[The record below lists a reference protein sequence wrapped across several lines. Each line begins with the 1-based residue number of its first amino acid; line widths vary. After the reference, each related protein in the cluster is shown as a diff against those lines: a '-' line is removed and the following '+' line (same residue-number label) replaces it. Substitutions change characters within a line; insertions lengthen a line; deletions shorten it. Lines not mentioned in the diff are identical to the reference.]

1 MQKVIRI
8 NNKVIVI
15 LNNGCKFEKEDITDE
30 EFEIICNSSDEEL
43 IKMFNPQYKKDLEEA
58 ESVKKVINSVETSNL
73 LIKKGD
79 SIYFKEVSELS
90 LPKELVEAII
100 TAENNNDELKL
111 EAYKNFWTLMSL
123 NPNEECRKNLFWFLN
138 LHGMTIAKCGFFVGY
153 RNVDTTYE
161 EGVYTDHHSHT
172 FKIKI
177 GEMVTMNEKDI
188 DCDSSVECS
197 RGLHLASKVWLKKNY
212 YGSVGLA
219 CLCNPADVRAV
230 PHRSEYGKLRCRAY
244 LPIEKINYDENEDV
258 IPLDVEDGFDCSYV
272 TKVIY
277 EGITGTE
284 KSPYTYKINIP
295 NITGINR
302 ESIQD
307 SLLDI
312 AMKCVVDKVIKEEA
326 KENSK

>member
-15 LNNGCKFEKEDITDE
+15 LNNGCKFEKDNITDE
-30 EFEIICNSSDEEL
+30 VFEIICNSSDDEL
-43 IKMFNPQYKKDLEEA
+43 MKMFNPHYEKELEEA
-58 ESVKKVINSVETSNL
+58 ENIKRVINSVEDSNL

-79 SIYFKEVSELS
+79 SIYFNGVSELS

-123 NPNEECRKNLFWFLN
+123 NPNEECRKNLFWFLTKYD
-138 LHGMTIAKCGFFVGY
+138 MTIAKCGFFVGY
-153 RNVDTTYE
+153 RNVDTTEE
-161 EGVYTDHHSHT
+161 EGIYTDHHSHT

-177 GEMVTMNEKDI
+177 GEMVTMSREKC
-188 DCDSSVECS
+188 DCDSSVSCS
-197 RGLHLASKVWLKKNY
+197 KGLHIGGKGWLKQNY
-212 YGSVGLA
+212 FGNTGLA
-219 CLCNPADVRAV
+219 CLINPADVVAV
-230 PHRSEYGKLRCRAY
+230 PKIDDYGKLRTCAY
-244 LPIEKINYDENEDV
+244 LPIEVIKYDENEDV

-277 EGITGTE
+277 EGITSTE
-284 KSPYTYKINIP
+284 ESPYKIKIP
-295 NITGINR
+295 EVNGINK

-307 SLLDI
+307 RLLDI
-312 AMKCVVDKVIKEEA
+312 AMKCVVDRVIEE
-326 KENSK
+326 ENKSK

>member
-15 LNNGCKFEKEDITDE
+15 FNNGCKFEKDNITDE
-30 EFEIICNSSDEEL
+30 VFEIICNSSDDEL
-43 IKMFNPQYKKDLEEA
+43 MKMFNPHYKKELEEA
-58 ESVKKVINSVETSNL
+58 ENIKRVINSVEDSNL

-79 SIYFKEVSELS
+79 SIYFNGVSELS

-153 RNVDTTYE
+153 RNVDTTEE
-161 EGVYTDHHSHT
+161 EGIYTDHHSHT

-177 GEMVTMNEKDI
+177 GEMVTMSREKC
-188 DCDSSVECS
+188 DCDSSVSCS
-197 RGLHLASKVWLKKNY
+197 KGLHIGGKGWLKQNY
-212 YGSVGLA
+212 FGNTGLA
-219 CLCNPADVRAV
+219 CLINPADVVAV
-230 PHRSEYGKLRCRAY
+230 PHIDDYGKLRTCAY
-244 LPIEKINYDENEDV
+244 LPIEVIKYDENEDV

-284 KSPYTYKINIP
+284 NSPYEIKIPEIN
-295 NITGINR
+295 GINK

-307 SLLDI
+307 RLLDI
-312 AMKCVVDKVIKEEA
+312 AMKCVVDRVIEE
-326 KENSK
+326 ENKSK

>member
-43 IKMFNPQYKKDLEEA
+43 IKMFNPQYEKDLEEA
-58 ESVKKVINSVETSNL
+58 ESVKKVINSVESSNL
-73 LIKKGD
+73 LVKKGD
-79 SIYFKEVSELS
+79 SVYFKGVSELS

-111 EAYKNFWTLMSL
+111 EAYRNFWTLMSL
-123 NPNEECRKNLFWFLN
+123 NPNEECRKNLFWFLTKYD
-138 LHGMTIAKCGFFVGY
+138 MTIAKCGFFVGY
-153 RNVDTTYE
+153 RNVDTTGE
-161 EGVYTDHHSHT
+161 EGIYTDHHSHT

-177 GEMVTMNEKDI
+177 GEMVTMPREKC
-188 DCDSSVECS
+188 DCDSSISCS
-197 RGLHLASKVWLKKNY
+197 RGLHCSSVGWLKRNY
-212 YGSVGLA
+212 FGNTGLA
-219 CLCNPADVRAV
+219 CLVDPSQVVAV
-230 PHRSEYGKLRCRAY
+230 PKVDDYGKLRTCAY
-244 LPIEKINYDENEDV
+244 LPIKVIKYNEYDDV

-277 EGITGTE
+277 EGLMGTE
-284 KSPYTYKINIP
+284 DSPYKITIP
-295 NITGINR
+295 NIKGINK

-307 SLLDI
+307 KLLDI
-312 AMKCVVDKVIKEEA
+312 AMKCVVDRVIEE
-326 KENSK
+326 ENKSK

>member
-43 IKMFNPQYKKDLEEA
+43 IKMFNPQYEKDLEEA
-58 ESVKKVINSVETSNL
+58 ESVKKVINSVESSNL
-73 LIKKGD
+73 LVKKGD
-79 SIYFKEVSELS
+79 SIYFKGVSELS

-111 EAYKNFWTLMSL
+111 EAYRNFWTLMSL

-153 RNVDTTYE
+153 RNVDTTDK

-177 GEMVTMNEKDI
+177 GEMVTMNEKYI

-244 LPIEKINYDENEDV
+244 LPIEKINYDENENV
-258 IPLDVEDGFDCSYV
+258 IPLNVEDGFDCSYV

-284 KSPYTYKINIP
+284 DSPYKIIIP
-295 NITGINR
+295 KVSGIDK

-307 SLLDI
+307 KLLDI
-312 AMKCVVDKVIKEEA
+312 AMKCVVDRVIEE
-326 KENSK
+326 ENKSK

>member
-15 LNNGCKFEKEDITDE
+15 LNSGCKFEKEDITDE

-43 IKMFNPQYKKDLEEA
+43 MKMFNPQYEKDLEEA
-58 ESVKKVINSVETSNL
+58 ESVKKVINSVESSNL
-73 LIKKGD
+73 LVKKGD

-123 NPNEECRKNLFWFLN
+123 NPSEECRKNLFWFLTKYD
-138 LHGMTIAKCGFFVGY
+138 MTIAKCGFFVGY
-153 RNVDTTYE
+153 RNVDTTDE

-172 FKIKI
+172 FKIRI
-177 GEMVTMNEKDI
+177 GEMVTMPREKC
-188 DCDSSVECS
+188 DCDSSVSCS
-197 RGLHLASKVWLKKNY
+197 QGLHIGGKGWLKQNY
-212 YGSVGLA
+212 YGNTGLA
-219 CLCNPADVRAV
+219 CLINPADVVAV
-230 PHRSEYGKLRCRAY
+230 PHIDDYGKLRTCAY
-244 LPIEKINYDENEDV
+244 LPIEVIEYDKNADI

-284 KSPYTYKINIP
+284 DSPYKIIIP
-295 NITGINR
+295 KVSGIDK

-307 SLLDI
+307 KLLDI
-312 AMKCVVDKVIKEEA
+312 AMKCVVDRVIEE
-326 KENSK
+326 ENKSK

>member
-43 IKMFNPQYKKDLEEA
+43 MKMFNPQYEKDLEEA

-79 SIYFKEVSELS
+79 SIYFKGVSELS

-111 EAYKNFWTLMSL
+111 EAYKNFWTLISL
-123 NPNEECRKNLFWFLN
+123 NPNEECRKNLFWFLTKYD
-138 LHGMTIAKCGFFVGY
+138 MTIAKCGFFVGY
-153 RNVDTTYE
+153 RNVDTTSE

-177 GEMVTMNEKDI
+177 GEMVTMSEKDI

-284 KSPYTYKINIP
+284 NSPYEIKIP
-295 NITGINR
+295 EVKGIDK

-307 SLLDI
+307 KLLDI
-312 AMKCVVDKVIKEEA
+312 AMKCVVDRVIEE
-326 KENSK
+326 ENKSK

>member
-1 MQKVIRI
+1 MQKLIRI

-15 LNNGCKFEKEDITDE
+15 LNNGCKFEKENITDE
-30 EFEIICNSSDEEL
+30 VFDTICNSSDEEL
-43 IKMFNPQYKKDLEEA
+43 MTMFNPKSAEELKEA
-58 ESVKKVINSVETSNL
+58 ESIKKVINSVETSNL
-73 LIKKGD
+73 LVKKED
-79 SIYFKEVSELS
+79 SIYFKGVSELS
-90 LPKELVEAII
+90 LPKELVEAIL
-100 TAENNNDELKL
+100 TAESNNDELKL
-111 EAYKNFWTLMSL
+111 EAYRNFWTLMSL

-138 LHGMTIAKCGFFVGY
+138 LHGMTIAKCGFSICY
-153 RNVDTTYE
+153 SNVDTTDE
-161 EGVYTDHHSHT
+161 KGVYTDHHSHT

-197 RGLHLASKVWLKKNY
+197 SGLHLASKVWLKKNY

-244 LPIEKINYDENEDV
+244 LPIEKINYKNGSV

-284 KSPYTYKINIP
+284 DSPYKIIIP
-295 NITGINR
+295 NIAGINR

-307 SLLDI
+307 SLHDI
-312 AMKCVVDKVIKEEA
+312 AMKCVVDRVIEE
-326 KENSK
+326 ENKSK

>member
-15 LNNGCKFEKEDITDE
+15 LNNGCKYEKEDITDE
-30 EFEIICNSSDEEL
+30 EFDIICNSSDEEL
-43 IKMFNPQYKKDLEEA
+43 ITMFNPQYEKELEEA
-58 ESVKKVINSVETSNL
+58 ESVKKVINSVEDSNL

-79 SIYFKEVSELS
+79 SIYFNGVSELS

-123 NPNEECRKNLFWFLN
+123 NPNEECRKNLFWFLTKYD
-138 LHGMTIAKCGFFVGY
+138 MTIAKCGFFVGY
-153 RNVDTTYE
+153 RNVDTTEE
-161 EGVYTDHHSHT
+161 EGIYTDHHSHT

-177 GEMVTMNEKDI
+177 GEMVTMSREKC
-188 DCDSSVECS
+188 DCDSSVSCS
-197 RGLHLASKVWLKKNY
+197 KGLHIGGKGWLKQNY
-212 YGSVGLA
+212 FGNTGLA
-219 CLCNPADVRAV
+219 CLINPADVVAV
-230 PHRSEYGKLRCRAY
+230 PKIDDYGKLRTCAY
-244 LPIEKINYDENEDV
+244 LPIEVIKYDENEDV

-277 EGITGTE
+277 EGITSTE
-284 KSPYTYKINIP
+284 ESPYKIKIP
-295 NITGINR
+295 EVNGINK

-307 SLLDI
+307 RLLDI
-312 AMKCVVDKVIKEEA
+312 AMKCVVDRVIEE
-326 KENSK
+326 ENKSK

>member
-15 LNNGCKFEKEDITDE
+15 LNNGCKFEKDNITDE
-30 EFEIICNSSDEEL
+30 VFEIICNSSDDEFMKL
-43 IKMFNPQYKKDLEEA
+43 FNPQYEKELEEA
-58 ESVKKVINSVETSNL
+58 ENVKRVINSVEDSNL

-79 SIYFKEVSELS
+79 SIYFNGVSELS

-123 NPNEECRKNLFWFLN
+123 NPNEECRKNLFWFLTKYD
-138 LHGMTIAKCGFFVGY
+138 MTIAKCGFFVGY
-153 RNVDTTYE
+153 RNVDTTDE

-177 GEMVTMNEKDI
+177 GEMVTMSREKC
-188 DCDSSVECS
+188 DCDSSVSCS
-197 RGLHLASKVWLKKNY
+197 KGLHIGGKGWLKQNY
-212 YGSVGLA
+212 FGNTGLA
-219 CLCNPADVRAV
+219 CLINPADVVAV
-230 PHRSEYGKLRCRAY
+230 PKIDDYGKLRTCAY
-244 LPIEKINYDENEDV
+244 LPIEVIKYDENEDV

-284 KSPYTYKINIP
+284 NSPYEIKIPEVN
-295 NITGINR
+295 GINK

-307 SLLDI
+307 RLLDI
-312 AMKCVVDKVIKEEA
+312 AMKCVVDRVIEE
-326 KENSK
+326 ENKSK

>member
-43 IKMFNPQYKKDLEEA
+43 MKMFNPQYEKDLEEA
-58 ESVKKVINSVETSNL
+58 ESVKKVINNVETSNL

-79 SIYFKEVSELS
+79 SIYFKGVSELS

-123 NPNEECRKNLFWFLN
+123 NPNEECRKNLFWFLTKYD
-138 LHGMTIAKCGFFVGY
+138 MTIAKCGFFVGY
-153 RNVDTTYE
+153 RNVDTTNK
-161 EGVYTDHHSHT
+161 EGIYTDHHSHT
-172 FKIKI
+172 FRIKI
-177 GEMVTMNEKDI
+177 GEMVTMSRKNC
-188 DCDSSVECS
+188 DCDSSVSCS
-197 RGLHLASKVWLKKNY
+197 RGLHIGGKGWLKQNY
-212 YGSVGLA
+212 YGNTGLA
-219 CLCNPADVRAV
+219 CLINPADVVAV
-230 PHRSEYGKLRCRAY
+230 PHIDDYGKLRTCAY
-244 LPIEKINYDENEDV
+244 LPIEVINYDENEDV

-277 EGITGTE
+277 EGLMGTE
-284 KSPYTYKINIP
+284 DSPYKITIP
-295 NITGINR
+295 NIKGINK

-307 SLLDI
+307 KLLDI
-312 AMKCVVDKVIKEEA
+312 AMKCVVDRVIEE
-326 KENSK
+326 ENKSK

>member
-43 IKMFNPQYKKDLEEA
+43 MMMFNPQYEKDLEEA
-58 ESVKKVINSVETSNL
+58 ESVKKVINSVESSNL
-73 LIKKGD
+73 LVKKGD
-79 SIYFKEVSELS
+79 SIYFKGVSELS

-111 EAYKNFWTLMSL
+111 EAYRNFWTLMSL

-138 LHGMTIAKCGFFVGY
+138 LHGMTIAKCGFFICY
-153 RNVDTTYE
+153 RNVDTTDE
-161 EGVYTDHHSHT
+161 EGVYTDHHSHS

-177 GEMVTMNEKDI
+177 GEMVTMNEKYI

-197 RGLHLASKVWLKKNY
+197 SGLHLASKVWLKKNY

-244 LPIEKINYDENEDV
+244 LPIKKINYDENENV
-258 IPLDVEDGFDCSYV
+258 IPLNVEDGFDCSYV

-284 KSPYTYKINIP
+284 NSPYEIKIP
-295 NITGINR
+295 EVKGIN
-302 ESIQD
+302 
-307 SLLDI
+307 
-312 AMKCVVDKVIKEEA
+312 K
-326 KENSK
+326 

>member
-15 LNNGCKFEKEDITDE
+15 LNNGCKFEKDNITDE
-30 EFEIICNSSDEEL
+30 VFEIICNSSDDEL
-43 IKMFNPQYKKDLEEA
+43 MKLFNPQYEKELEEA
-58 ESVKKVINSVETSNL
+58 ENVKRVINSVEDSNL

-79 SIYFKEVSELS
+79 SIYFNGVSELS

-123 NPNEECRKNLFWFLN
+123 NPNEECRKNLFWFLTKYD
-138 LHGMTIAKCGFFVGY
+138 MTIAKCGFFVGY
-153 RNVDTTYE
+153 RNVDTTEE
-161 EGVYTDHHSHT
+161 EGIYTDHHSHT

-177 GEMVTMNEKDI
+177 GEMVTMPREKC
-188 DCDSSVECS
+188 DCDSSVSCS
-197 RGLHLASKVWLKKNY
+197 RGLHASSVGWLKQNY
-212 YGSVGLA
+212 YGNTGLA
-219 CLCNPADVRAV
+219 CLINPADVVAV
-230 PHRSEYGKLRCRAY
+230 PHIDNYGKLRTCAY
-244 LPIEKINYDENEDV
+244 LPIEVIKYDENEDV

-284 KSPYTYKINIP
+284 NSPYEIKIPEIN
-295 NITGINR
+295 GINK

-307 SLLDI
+307 RLLDI
-312 AMKCVVDKVIKEEA
+312 AMKCVVDRVIEE
-326 KENSK
+326 ENKSK

>member
-1 MQKVIRI
+1 MQKVIKI
-8 NNKVIVI
+8 NNKIIVI

-43 IKMFNPQYKKDLEEA
+43 MKMFNPQYEKDLEEA
-58 ESVKKVINSVETSNL
+58 ESVKKVINSVESSNL
-73 LIKKGD
+73 LVKKGD
-79 SIYFKEVSELS
+79 SIYFKGVSELS

-111 EAYKNFWTLMSL
+111 EAYRNFWTLMSL

-197 RGLHLASKVWLKKNY
+197 SGLHLASKVWLKKNY

-244 LPIEKINYDENEDV
+244 LPIEKINYKNGSV

-284 KSPYTYKINIP
+284 DSPYKIIIP
-295 NITGINR
+295 KVSGIDK

-307 SLLDI
+307 KLLDI
-312 AMKCVVDKVIKEEA
+312 AMKCVVDRVIEE
-326 KENSK
+326 ENKSK

>member
-15 LNNGCKFEKEDITDE
+15 LNNGCKFEKDNITDE
-30 EFEIICNSSDEEL
+30 VFEIICNSSDDEL
-43 IKMFNPQYKKDLEEA
+43 MKMFNPHYEKELEEA
-58 ESVKKVINSVETSNL
+58 ENIKRVINSVEDSNL

-79 SIYFKEVSELS
+79 SIYFNGVSELS

-153 RNVDTTYE
+153 RNVDTTEE
-161 EGVYTDHHSHT
+161 EGIYTDHHSHT

-177 GEMVTMNEKDI
+177 GEMVTMSREKC
-188 DCDSSVECS
+188 DCDSSVSCS
-197 RGLHLASKVWLKKNY
+197 RGLHASSVGWLKQNY
-212 YGSVGLA
+212 YGNTGLA
-219 CLCNPADVRAV
+219 CLINPADVVAV
-230 PHRSEYGKLRCRAY
+230 PHIDNYGKLRTCAY
-244 LPIEKINYDENEDV
+244 LPIEVIKYDENEDV

-284 KSPYTYKINIP
+284 NSPYEIKIPEIN
-295 NITGINR
+295 GINK

-307 SLLDI
+307 RLLDI
-312 AMKCVVDKVIKEEA
+312 AMKCVVDRVIEE
-326 KENSK
+326 ENKSK

>member
-1 MQKVIRI
+1 
-8 NNKVIVI
+8 
-15 LNNGCKFEKEDITDE
+15 
-30 EFEIICNSSDEEL
+30 
-43 IKMFNPQYKKDLEEA
+43 
-58 ESVKKVINSVETSNL
+58 
-73 LIKKGD
+73 
-79 SIYFKEVSELS
+79 
-90 LPKELVEAII
+90 
-100 TAENNNDELKL
+100 
-111 EAYKNFWTLMSL
+111 
-123 NPNEECRKNLFWFLN
+123 
-138 LHGMTIAKCGFFVGY
+138 MTIAKCGFFVGY
-153 RNVDTTYE
+153 RNVDTTDE

-244 LPIEKINYDENEDV
+244 LPIEKINYKNGSV

-284 KSPYTYKINIP
+284 DSPYKIIIP
-295 NITGINR
+295 KVSGIDK

-307 SLLDI
+307 KLLDI
-312 AMKCVVDKVIKEEA
+312 AMKCVVDRVIEE
-326 KENSK
+326 ENKSK

>member
-43 IKMFNPQYKKDLEEA
+43 MMMFNPQYEKDLEEA

-79 SIYFKEVSELS
+79 SIYFKGVSELS

-111 EAYKNFWTLMSL
+111 EAYRNFWTLMSL
-123 NPNEECRKNLFWFLN
+123 NPNEECRKNLFWFLTKYD
-138 LHGMTIAKCGFFVGY
+138 MTIAKCGFFVGY
-153 RNVDTTYE
+153 RNVDTTDE

-177 GEMVTMNEKDI
+177 GEMVTMPREKC
-188 DCDSSVECS
+188 DCDSSVSCS
-197 RGLHLASKVWLKKNY
+197 RGLHCSSVGWLKRNY
-212 YGSVGLA
+212 FGNTGLA
-219 CLCNPADVRAV
+219 CLVDPSQVVAV
-230 PHRSEYGKLRCRAY
+230 PKVDDYGKLRTCAY
-244 LPIEKINYDENEDV
+244 LPIKVIKYNEYDDV

-277 EGITGTE
+277 EGLMGTE
-284 KSPYTYKINIP
+284 DSPYKITIP
-295 NITGINR
+295 NIKGINK

-307 SLLDI
+307 KLLDI
-312 AMKCVVDKVIKEEA
+312 AMKCVVDRVIEE
-326 KENSK
+326 ENKSK

>member
-15 LNNGCKFEKEDITDE
+15 LNNGCKYEKEDITDE
-30 EFEIICNSSDEEL
+30 EFDIICNSSDEEL
-43 IKMFNPQYKKDLEEA
+43 ITMFNPQYEKELEEA
-58 ESVKKVINSVETSNL
+58 ESVKKVINSVEDSNL
-73 LIKKGD
+73 LVKKGD
-79 SIYFKEVSELS
+79 SIYFKDVSELS

-123 NPNEECRKNLFWFLN
+123 NPNEECRKNLFWFLTKYD
-138 LHGMTIAKCGFFVGY
+138 MTIAKCGFFVGY
-153 RNVDTTYE
+153 RNVDTTNK

-177 GEMVTMNEKDI
+177 GEMVTMPREKC
-188 DCDSSVECS
+188 DCDSSISCS
-197 RGLHLASKVWLKKNY
+197 RGLHIGGKGWLKRNY
-212 YGSVGLA
+212 YGNTGLA
-219 CLCNPADVRAV
+219 CLINPADTIAV
-230 PHRSEYGKLRCRAY
+230 PKIDNYGKLRTCAY
-244 LPIEKINYDENEDV
+244 LPIEVIKYNEHDDV
-258 IPLDVEDGFDCSYV
+258 IPLDVEDGFDCSYI

-284 KSPYTYKINIP
+284 NSPYEIKIPEVN
-295 NITGINR
+295 GINK

-307 SLLDI
+307 KLLDI
-312 AMKCVVDKVIKEEA
+312 AMKCVVDRVIEE
-326 KENSK
+326 ENKSK

>member
-1 MQKVIRI
+1 MQKLIRI

-15 LNNGCKFEKEDITDE
+15 LNNGCKFEKENITDE
-30 EFEIICNSSDEEL
+30 VFDTICNSSDEE
-43 IKMFNPQYKKDLEEA
+43 IMTMFNPKSAEELKEA
-58 ESVKKVINSVETSNL
+58 ESIKKVINSVETSNL
-73 LIKKGD
+73 LIKKED
-79 SIYFKEVSELS
+79 SIYFKGVSELS
-90 LPKELVEAII
+90 LPKELVEAIL
-100 TAENNNDELKL
+100 TAESNNDELKL
-111 EAYKNFWTLMSL
+111 EAYRNFWTLMSL

-138 LHGMTIAKCGFFVGY
+138 LHGMTIAKCGFFICY
-153 RNVDTTYE
+153 RNVDTTDE

-177 GEMVTMNEKDI
+177 GEMVTMNEKYI

-197 RGLHLASKVWLKKNY
+197 SGLHLASKVWLKKNY

-244 LPIEKINYDENEDV
+244 LPIKKINYDENENV
-258 IPLDVEDGFDCSYV
+258 IPLNVEDGFDCSYV

-284 KSPYTYKINIP
+284 NSPYEIKIP
-295 NITGINR
+295 EVKGINK

-307 SLLDI
+307 KLLDI
-312 AMKCVVDKVIKEEA
+312 AMKCVVDRVIEE
-326 KENSK
+326 ENKSK

>member
-15 LNNGCKFEKEDITDE
+15 LNNGCKYEKEDITDE
-30 EFEIICNSSDEEL
+30 EFNTICNSSDEEL
-43 IKMFNPQYKKDLEEA
+43 ITMFNPQYEKELEEA
-58 ESVKKVINSVETSNL
+58 ESVKKVINSVEDSNL
-73 LIKKGD
+73 LVKKGD
-79 SIYFKEVSELS
+79 SIYFKDVSELS

-153 RNVDTTYE
+153 RNVDTTDE

-177 GEMVTMNEKDI
+177 GEMVTIDEDKI

-197 RGLHLASKVWLKKNY
+197 SGLHLASKVWLKKNY

-244 LPIEKINYDENEDV
+244 LPIEKINYKNGSV

-284 KSPYTYKINIP
+284 DSPYKIIIP
-295 NITGINR
+295 KVSSIDK

-307 SLLDI
+307 KLLDI
-312 AMKCVVDKVIKEEA
+312 AMKCVVDRVIEE
-326 KENSK
+326 ENKSK

>member
-43 IKMFNPQYKKDLEEA
+43 MKMFNPQYEKDLEKA
-58 ESVKKVINSVETSNL
+58 NAVKTIIDSVENSNL
-73 LIKKGD
+73 LVKNGD
-79 SIYFKEVSELS
+79 SIYFKGVSELS
-90 LPKELVEAII
+90 LPKEFVEAILE
-100 TAENNNDELKL
+100 AENNNDELKL
-111 EAYKNFWTLMSL
+111 TAYRNFWTLMSL

-138 LHGMTIAKCGFFVGY
+138 IHGMTIAKCGFFVGY
-153 RNVDTTYE
+153 RNVDTTDE

-177 GEMVTMNEKDI
+177 GEMVTIDENKI

-197 RGLHLASKVWLKKNY
+197 SGLHLASKVWLKKNY

-244 LPIEKINYDENEDV
+244 LPIEKINYDENENV
-258 IPLDVEDGFDCSYV
+258 IPLNVEDGFDCSYV

-284 KSPYTYKINIP
+284 DSPYKITIP
-295 NITGINR
+295 KVGGINK

-307 SLLDI
+307 KLLDI
-312 AMKCVVDKVIKEEA
+312 AMKCVVDRVIEE
-326 KENSK
+326 ESKSK

>member
-1 MQKVIRI
+1 MQKLIRI

-15 LNNGCKFEKEDITDE
+15 LNNGCKFEKENITDE
-30 EFEIICNSSDEEL
+30 VFDTICNSSDEEL
-43 IKMFNPQYKKDLEEA
+43 MTMFNPKSAEELKEA
-58 ESVKKVINSVETSNL
+58 ESIKKVINSVETSNL

-90 LPKELVEAII
+90 LPKELVEAIL

-111 EAYKNFWTLMSL
+111 EAYRNFWTLMSL
-123 NPNEECRKNLFWFLN
+123 NPNEECRKNLFWFLTKYN
-138 LHGMTIAKCGFFVGY
+138 MTIAKCGFFVGY
-153 RNVDTTYE
+153 RNVDTTSE

-177 GEMVTMNEKDI
+177 GEMVTMPREKCN
-188 DCDSSVECS
+188 CDSSVSCS
-197 RGLHLASKVWLKKNY
+197 SGLHIGGKGWLKRNY
-212 YGSVGLA
+212 YGNIGLA
-219 CLCNPADVRAV
+219 CLINPADTIAV
-230 PHRSEYGKLRCRAY
+230 PKIDNYGKLRTCAY
-244 LPIEKINYDENEDV
+244 LPIEVIKYNEHDDV

-284 KSPYTYKINIP
+284 NSPYEIKIP
-295 NITGINR
+295 EVKGINK

-307 SLLDI
+307 KLLDI
-312 AMKCVVDKVIKEEA
+312 AMKCVVDRVIDEEA
-326 KENSK
+326 KEKSN